1 MRPSLLAVAVLAA
14 IPLTAQAPAVTEQS
28 SGTTALLQAIA
39 PVSEQVVWV
48 SGHKGTVLRTRD
60 GGASWELRPV
70 PGAETM
76 EFRDIH
82 AFSADLAWVLAA
94 GPGEKSR
101 IYQTKDGGAT
111 WAQQFTNSDSTA
123 FFDCFTFFDAK
134 RGVAFSDASGGRTVM
149 LRTED
154 GGAHWALLPATAVP
168 APLTGEGAFAASG
181 GCLVN
186 SGSADAWVAT
196 GSPEAR
202 LLHSSDRG
210 LTWAPFA
217 TPFVKGEGAG
227 MTATS
232 WLDPKRGIGVAARI
246 SQMRADTAAA
256 IVGITDD
263 GGVTWTMRTRPD
275 IKGSIFGVAWVPGPD
290 RVTAVAATLAGLLV
304 TRDAAVTWTA
314 ATTQQYWSVG
324 GVGRSAWGVGPG
336 GRITKL
342 SF

>member
-1 MRPSLLAVAVLAA
+1 MRPTLLALLLAA
-14 IPLTAQAPAVTEQS
+14 PLAAQAPTVTEQT
-28 SGTTALLQAIA
+28 SGTTALLQAIS

-48 SGHKGTVLRTRD
+48 SGHKGSVLRTLD
-60 GGASWELRPV
+60 GGASWESRPV
-70 PGAETM
+70 AGAETL

-82 AFSADLAWVLAA
+82 ALSAELAWVLAA

-101 IYQTKDGGAT
+101 IYHTTDGGAHWT
-111 WAQQFTNSDSTA
+111 LQFTNSDSTA

-154 GGAHWALLPATAVP
+154 GGARWALLPANSLP
-168 APLTGEGAFAASG
+168 APLPREGAFAASG
-181 GCLVN
+181 GCLVH

-210 LTWAPFA
+210 LTWTPLA
-217 TPFVKGEGAG
+217 TPFVKGDGAG

-246 SQMRADTAAA
+246 SQMRTDTASA
-256 IVGITDD
+256 IVGVTDD

-314 ATTQQYWSVG
+314 ATPHQYWSVG
-324 GVGRSAWGVGPG
+324 GIGRSAWGVGPG

-342 SF
+342 QF

>member
-1 MRPSLLAVAVLAA
+1 MRPSHLSCALLLATPLA
-14 IPLTAQAPAVTEQS
+14 AQAPTITEQT
-28 SGTTALLQAIA
+28 SGTTALLQAIS
-39 PVSEQVVWV
+39 PVSEQVVWA

-60 GGASWELRPV
+60 GGTTWEARPV
-70 PGAETM
+70 TGAETM

-82 AFSADLAWVLAA
+82 ALSADLAWVLAA

-101 IYQTKDGGAT
+101 IYQTTDGGAH
-111 WAQQFTNSDSTA
+111 WALQFTNSDSTA

-134 RGVAFSDASGGRTVM
+134 RGVAFSDASGGRTVL

-154 GGAHWALLPATAVP
+154 GGAHWALLPQSAVP

-181 GCLVN
+181 GCLVH
-186 SGSADAWVAT
+186 SGADAWVAT

-210 LTWAPFA
+210 MTWAARA

-246 SQMRADTAAA
+246 NQMRADTASS
-256 IVGITDD
+256 IVGVTDD
-263 GGVTWTMRTRPD
+263 GGVTWTMRQRPD

-304 TRDAAVTWTA
+304 TRDAGVTWTS
-314 ATTQQYWSVG
+314 ATTHQYWSVG
-324 GVGRSAWGVGPG
+324 GIGRSAWGVGPN

-342 SF
+342 TF